1 MTLTEAIFWLSVG
14 SIGYTYFGYPLVLI
28 VIAGVRQLRGDW
40 AYIATGKTRRASRSL
55 TEVPSVAV
63 LVAAHNE
70 ERDIAERIR
79 NLLALDYPADRL
91 HIYIGS
97 DGSTDGTEREAAP
110 LLGEQVHW
118 HGFQQRRGKPSVLND
133 LAAVAHESL
142 LVFTDANTS
151 FEPQTVARLVQHF
164 EAEEVGC
171 VCGELRLVANPGCEN
186 PDHLYWRYERL
197 LKYFEARLGVL
208 LGANGGV
215 YAIRRELFQAIPGN
229 TIVDDFWISM
239 SLNAKGYRC
248 VYDPE
253 ARATETVPP
262 RISDEFRRRV
272 RIGIGNFQALR
283 QFAHLL
289 SPLRGY
295 LAFAFFSHKC
305 LRWFAPHL
313 MIVALVANLVLAA
326 DSLSY
331 QILLIAQLCFYA
343 LAVLG
348 YLWGKAGTVPSVL
361 RIPSFFVGMNA
372 ALLVGFWKYLTGRF
386 GGTWAR
392 TER

>member
-1 MTLTEAIFWLSVG
+1 MTLIEVVFWLSVG
-14 SIGYTYFGYPLVLI
+14 GVGYTYFGYPLVLI
-28 VIAGVRQLRGDW
+28 VLTGLRQLRGDW
-40 AYIATGKTRRASRSL
+40 AYVATGKSRRAMPPSQTL
-55 TEVPSVAV
+55 PSVAV

-79 NLLALDYPADRL
+79 NLLALDYPAEQL
-91 HIYIGS
+91 HIYVGS
-97 DGSTDGTEREAAP
+97 DGSSDGTEQEAAP
-110 LLGEQVHW
+110 FVGERVHW

-133 LAAVAHESL
+133 LAAVAKEDL

-151 FEPQTVARLVQHF
+151 FEAQTVARLVGHF
-164 EAEEVGC
+164 GRRDVGC

-197 LKYFEARLGVL
+197 LKFFEARLGVL

-215 YAIRRELFQAIPGN
+215 YAIRRELFQAIPSN

-239 SLNAKGYRC
+239 SLNSRGYQC

-253 ARATETVPP
+253 ARATEMVPP

-289 SPLRGY
+289 KPAHGY
-295 LAFAFFSHKC
+295 LAVAFFSHKC
-305 LRWFAPHL
+305 LRWFVPHL
-313 MIVALVANLVLAA
+313 MIIALASNFFLAV
-326 DSLSY
+326 DNRGY
-331 QILLIAQLCFYA
+331 QILIIGQLFFYA
-343 LAVLG
+343 LAVTG
-348 YLWGKAGTVPSVL
+348 YLRGRGGSVPGLL
-361 RIPSFFVGMNA
+361 RIPAFFVGMNL